1 MWAENS
7 VERRL
12 MYAGGLGEE
21 MVIPRVGFAA
31 ADPLAEVFVWDATP
45 VASRRGFLCYT

>member
-12 MYAGGLGEE
+12 MCAGSLGEE
-21 MVIPRVGFAA
+21 IVIPRVGFAA
-31 ADPLAEVFVWDATP
+31 ADPLAEAVV
-45 VASRRGFLCYT
+45 